1 MKAAFITKHG
11 SLDQLLIGALD
22 IPKIKQNEV
31 LVQAKF
37 GALNHIDVFLIR
49 GWPGLKLSMP
59 HILGSDGSGI
69 IKEVGSAVT
78 TVSEGERVTINPGL
92 SCGKCEFCLTG
103 SHNFCKSFSI
113 MGEHRWG
120 TYCEYFKVPE
130 ENVLKLPSNFSYEL
144 AAAAP
149 LTFLTAWRLLT
160 TQANLRQGEYVLIHG
175 AGGGVST
182 AAIQIAK
189 YKGAKVITTTS
200 DQDKMKK
207 ARELGADHVINYK
220 TNPDYGKKIFS
231 ELTKKQGIDVIVDS
245 VGKSTIS
252 TSLRLLKPG
261 GRLVIPGATT
271 GSIAEV
277 DIKQIFWKQIKI
289 FGSTMSNQ
297 GEFREVMKLVF
308 EQKLKPVVDRIF
320 QLEEIVEAENY
331 LNEGKQFGKVLLE
344 IS

>member
-1 MKAAFITKHG
+1 MKAAFIEKHG
-11 SLDQLLIGALD
+11 GLGQLLIGDLD
-22 IPKIKQNEV
+22 TPKIKPNEV
-31 LVQAKF
+31 LIQTKF

-59 HILGSDGSGI
+59 HVLGSDGSGL

-92 SCGKCEFCLTG
+92 SCGKCKFCLSG
-103 SHNFCKSFSI
+103 NQNFCKSFSI

-130 ENVLKLPSNFSYEL
+130 ENVLKLHSNFSYEL

-160 TQANLRQGEYVLIHG
+160 TQANLKRGEYILIHG

-189 YKGAKVITTTS
+189 YLGATVITTTS
-200 DQDKMKK
+200 NQDKVNK
-207 ARELGADHVINYK
+207 AKELGADYVIKYK
-220 TNPDYGKKIFS
+220 TNPNYGKSIFS
-231 ELTKKQGIDVIVDS
+231 EITKKQGIDVIVDS
-245 VGKSTIS
+245 VGKLTIS
-252 TSLRLLKPG
+252 SSLRLLKPG
-261 GRLVIPGATT
+261 GRLVIPGATS
-271 GSIAEV
+271 GPVAEV
-277 DIKQIFWKQIKI
+277 DIRQIFWKQIKI
-289 FGSTMSNQ
+289 LGSTMSNQ
-297 GEFREVMKLVF
+297 GEFREGMKLVF
-308 EQKLKPVVDRIF
+308 EKKLKPIIDKKF
-320 QLEEIVEAENY
+320 QLEKAVDAENY

>member
-1 MKAAFITKHG
+1 MKAAFINKHG
-11 SLDQLLIGALD
+11 SLDQLLIGDLD
-22 IPKIKQNEV
+22 IPKIKPNEV

-49 GWPGLKLSMP
+49 GWPGLKLTMP
-59 HILGSDGSGI
+59 HVLGSDGSGI

-78 TVSEGERVTINPGL
+78 TVSEGESVTINPGL
-92 SCGKCEFCLTG
+92 SCGKCKFCLSG
-103 SHNFCKSFSI
+103 NQNFCKSFSI

-130 ENVLKLPSNFSYEL
+130 ENALKLPSNISYEL

-160 TQANLRQGEYVLIHG
+160 TQANLRPGENILIHG

-189 YKGAKVITTTS
+189 YIGAKVITTTS

-207 ARELGADHVINYK
+207 AEELGADHVINYK
-220 TNPDYGKKIFS
+220 TSPDYGKTIFS
-231 ELTKKQGIDVIVDS
+231 EITKKQGIDVIVDS
-245 VGKSTIS
+245 VGKLTIS
-252 TSLRLLKPG
+252 NSLRLLKPG

-277 DIKQIFWKQIKI
+277 DIRQIFWKQIKI

-308 EQKLKPVVDRIF
+308 EEKLKPIVDRKF
-320 QLEEIVEAENY
+320 QLEEIIEAENY
-331 LNEGKQFGKVLLE
+331 LNEGKQFGKVLIE